1 MVVLG
6 VVVLAVVVSIMVVNW
21 AKLIYKKCYSD
32 RMVLSVLIT
41 FNVIGVIFVA
51 ILSYLRA
58 KHSGFGNRKNR
69 RKLTFLKIKLFSMY
83 IFGICYLFHC
93 GLYLW
98 KHFSFLSIDEC
109 YVNSVLGLLY
119 NFITM
124 MYTLLLFIYFANFYD
139 RTVEN
144 TFAENFMSLG
154 ILVSNACIWL
164 DTIFSESNFLFKSE
178 NDHDPLQILN
188 VTQPTFEAIEI
199 IEKADPFLI
208 PAMIEF
214 SLMAIDLLFT
224 KRNPSANHLKSSYLA
239 ADDLLPNRTQ
249 NTNNTPPIV
258 GVKSNKN
265 DNISS
270 KLPTNYCNKQRL
282 LQKCETPIRI
292 VCLFIFFIFA
302 FSLFAFTLTV
312 VMINNKSEELL
323 GHPEDFTVYATMQL
337 IMKST
342 MLLLISICILVE
354 WPCFTFHLNV
364 SAFVL
369 VFTCFGNVVYHVM
382 YCFALDSE
390 GHKNQSH
397 TIHISWAENIISIV
411 LAGFQTLFI
420 LGTHSPKNYQSRR
433 RYCMNFCETLHKRF
447 VFYFCSLLGVLNLG
461 LWISDSIG
469 EERLP
474 VFSIAIYKA
483 YDADVWSVIN
493 KIILPLT
500 IFFRF
505 HTGVDFLEYFWHQK
519 KYRI

>member
-21 AKLIYKKCYSD
+21 TKLIYKKCYSD
-32 RMVLSVLIT
+32 RIVLSVLIT

-144 TFAENFMSLG
+144 TFAENFMSPG

-224 KRNPSANHLKSSYLA
+224 KRNPSANHFKSSYLA

-265 DNISS
+265 DNISTS
-270 KLPTNYCNKQRL
+270 CLLTTAINKGYYKNVKTPLESSVCSSFL
-282 LQKCETPIRI
+282 LLHL
-292 VCLFIFFIFA
+292 VCL
-302 FSLFAFTLTV
+302 
-312 VMINNKSEELL
+312 
-323 GHPEDFTVYATMQL
+323 
-337 IMKST
+337 
-342 MLLLISICILVE
+342 
-354 WPCFTFHLNV
+354 HL
-364 SAFVL
+364 
-369 VFTCFGNVVYHVM
+369 H
-382 YCFALDSE
+382 
-390 GHKNQSH
+390 
-397 TIHISWAENIISIV
+397 
-411 LAGFQTLFI
+411 
-420 LGTHSPKNYQSRR
+420 
-433 RYCMNFCETLHKRF
+433 
-447 VFYFCSLLGVLNLG
+447 
-461 LWISDSIG
+461 
-469 EERLP
+469 
-474 VFSIAIYKA
+474 
-483 YDADVWSVIN
+483 
-493 KIILPLT
+493 
-500 IFFRF
+500 
-505 HTGVDFLEYFWHQK
+505 
-519 KYRI
+519 